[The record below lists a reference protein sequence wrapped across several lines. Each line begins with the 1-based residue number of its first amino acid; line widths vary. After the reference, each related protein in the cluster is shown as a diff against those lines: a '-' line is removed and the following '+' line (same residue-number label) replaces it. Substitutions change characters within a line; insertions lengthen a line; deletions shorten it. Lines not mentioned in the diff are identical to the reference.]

1 LQPKAVIY
9 SLCQIDDD
17 LVNRKKMPTPLDL
30 LITGGTGFIGR
41 HLVPALLERGHRV
54 RVLARAESAARV
66 PAGVTAVLGDALDT
80 ESVAAALDGSDVL
93 IHLVGTAH
101 PSPSKADQFEKVD
114 LISIRA
120 AVSAAK
126 RRGTPHLIYVS
137 VAQPAP
143 IMQSFLWVRTLG
155 EAMIREAELTATIL
169 RPWYV
174 LGPGRKWP
182 LLIKPFYKLAEL
194 FPATRTTAERLGLV
208 TVEEMAHALVRAV
221 EHPPMPGRR
230 RIVEVP
236 DIRAAGINQA
246 AAALP

>member
-1 LQPKAVIY
+1 MNI
-9 SLCQIDDD
+9 
-17 LVNRKKMPTPLDL
+17 LV
-30 LITGGTGFIGR
+30 TGGTGYIGGNVIPR
-41 HLVPALLERGHRV
+41 LLARGHGV

-66 PAGVTAVLGDALDT
+66 PAGATPVLGDALNA
-80 ESVAAALDGSDVL
+80 ESVAQALDGVDTVV
-93 IHLVGTAH
+93 HLVGTSH
-101 PSPSKADQFEKVD
+101 PTPSKADQFEKVD
-114 LISIRA
+114 LVSIRA
-120 AVSAAK
+120 AVTAVK
-126 RRGTPHLIYVS
+126 RRGTAHLIYVS

-143 IMQSFLWVRTLG
+143 IMQSYRWVRTLG

-194 FPATRTTAERLGLV
+194 FPATRGTAKRLGLI
-208 TVEEMAHALVRAV
+208 TIEEMVQALVRAV

-236 DIRAAGINQA
+236 DIRAAGMSQA
-246 AAALP
+246 PIAVP